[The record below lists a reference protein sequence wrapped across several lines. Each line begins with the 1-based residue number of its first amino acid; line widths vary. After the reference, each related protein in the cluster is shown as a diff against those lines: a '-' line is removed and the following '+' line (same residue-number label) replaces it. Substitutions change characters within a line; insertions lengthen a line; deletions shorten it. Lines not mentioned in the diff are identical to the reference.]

1 MATSTTPTR
10 VYLKDY
16 RAPDHEIDECH
27 LDFDLHEDHALVKSK
42 LKIRTKNAGAPLR
55 LDGEGLTLVS
65 ARVNGRDLSTAEM
78 VIDQESLTLAKTP
91 TEFELEITVRIEPQN
106 NKALEGLYRSSG
118 IFTTQCE
125 AQGFRRIT
133 YFLDRPDI
141 MTRYTVR
148 LEAEKAKYPVLLSN
162 GDRVHVKDLGNGRH
176 EALWRDPHRKPCYLF
191 ALVAGDL
198 GLITDSFTTMSGRKV
213 NLEIYAAHGKQQRCL
228 HAMESLKKSMKWDEE
243 RFGREYDLND
253 YMIVAIDDFNAGAM
267 ENKGLNIFNS
277 RLVLADAETATDED
291 FKAIESVVAHEY
303 FHNWTGNRV
312 TLANW
317 FHLSLKEGLTVFRD
331 QEFSADVGD
340 RGLQRIEDVD
350 SLRERQFPEDA
361 GPNAHPVRP
370 ESCLAVDNFFTAT
383 IYEKG
388 SELIRMMQT
397 TVGKKGFRA
406 GMDLYFERHDGQAVT
421 TDDFAAAIADANKA
435 DFSQLKLWYS
445 QAGTPRVKVSETF
458 DQSLGEYRLTLE
470 QFCPPT
476 PGQETKKPFQ
486 IPIRLGLLDRETG
499 LEVQMR
505 CKDVRL
511 NTDGD
516 ALIELREA
524 RQEFVFEGLKSKPV
538 ASLLREFSAPVNLE
552 WNRPKEDLYFLMSK
566 DSDGFNRRESAQTAA
581 LRALSTLIAGKRQG
595 RSVEVDP
602 AYVATWS
609 ANLQLDLDP
618 AYQAT
623 LLDLP
628 SESLLAQNEE
638 VLDAAA
644 FREARTV
651 LIRALVS
658 DNRTRLFEIY
668 RRWHGQD
675 PRKTDTRAIGQR
687 SLKNLALS
695 LLCEAGDTEAL
706 SLAEAQFREA
716 RNMTDRLTALR
727 SLVDAAVPAATAALE
742 KFHRDWREDSV
753 VINKWFSIQAM
764 SQRPDTFE
772 MVRAL
777 TKHPDFRPENPNNVY
792 SLLRNFGQNLTVFH
806 DPRRPGYAFLADW
819 ILQIDRMN
827 PGVAARL
834 CAAFNMAHK
843 LPAELKEQARAEI
856 RRVLMDEKLS
866 RNTRELLHA

>member
-1 MATSTTPTR
+1 MSEPVR
-10 VYLKDY
+10 VHLKDY
-16 RAPDHEIDECH
+16 RAPDHLIEDCH
-27 LDFDLHEDHALVKSK
+27 LDFDLHDDHALVKSR
-42 LKIRTKNAGAPLR
+42 LRLRTVTTGAPLK
-55 LDGEGLTLVS
+55 LDGEGLSLV
-65 ARVNGRDLSTAEM
+65 AIRMDGRELAPSDYVVDAEG
-78 VIDQESLTLAKTP
+78 LTLARTP
-91 TEFELEITVRIEPQN
+91 ADFTLEITVRIEPQN
-106 NKALEGLYRSSG
+106 NKALEGLYRSNG
-118 IFTTQCE
+118 VFTTQCE

-133 YFLDRPDI
+133 YFMDRPDV
-141 MTRYTVR
+141 MSRFTVR
-148 LEAEKAKYPVLLSN
+148 LEADKAKCPVLLSN
-162 GDRVHVKDLGNGRH
+162 GDRMHVKDLGNGRH

-198 GLITDSFTTMSGRKV
+198 GLIRDEFTTRSGRRV
-213 NLEIYAAHGKQQRCL
+213 NLEIYAAHGKQERCH
-228 HAMESLKKSMKWDEE
+228 HAMESLKKSMRWDEE

-277 RLVLADAETATDED
+277 RLVLADAETATDQD
-291 FKAIESVVAHEY
+291 FKAIEAVVAHEY

-312 TLANW
+312 TLSSW

-331 QEFSADVGD
+331 QEFSADIGD

-388 SELIRMMQT
+388 AELIRMMQT

-445 QAGTPRVKVSETF
+445 QAGTPRVRVTEAF
-458 DQSLGEYRLTLE
+458 DESLGEYRLTLE
-470 QFCPPT
+470 QTCPAT
-476 PGQETKKPFQ
+476 PGQETKRPFQ

-499 LEVQMR
+499 AELEMR
-505 CKDVRL
+505 CKDVRR
-511 NTDGD
+511 NSDGD

-524 RQEFVFEGLKSKPV
+524 KRDFVFEGLKQKPV
-538 ASLLREFSAPVNLE
+538 ASLLREFSAPVILD
-552 WNRPKEDLYFLMSK
+552 WARPDEDLLFLMAK
-566 DSDGFNRRESAQTAA
+566 DSDGFNRREAA
-581 LRALSTLIAGKRQG
+581 LTGALRQLSKLIAAARVG
-595 RSVEVDP
+595 RSASVDTNYLD
-602 AYVATWS
+602 AWS
-609 ANLQLDLDP
+609 ATLQAELDP

-623 LLDLP
+623 LLEMP
-628 SESLLAQNEE
+628 SESLLAQAED

-644 FREARTV
+644 FRSARATLV
-651 LIRALVS
+651 KALVGG
-658 DNRTRLFEIY
+658 NRQRLHEVY

-675 PRKTDTRAIGQR
+675 ARKVDTRSIGQR

-695 LLCEAGDTEAL
+695 LLCEAGDSEAL
-706 SLAEAQFREA
+706 LLAENQFREA
-716 RNMTDRLTALR
+716 RNMTDRLSAL
-727 SLVDAAVPAATAALE
+727 SLLVDAEVPAASEALA

-753 VINKWFSIQAM
+753 VINKWFAIQAL
-764 SQRPDTFE
+764 SKRSDTFE
-772 MVRAL
+772 LVRSL
-777 TKHPDFRPENPNNVY
+777 TKHPDFRAENPNNVY
-792 SLLRNFGQNLTVFH
+792 SLLRTFGQNLTVFH
-806 DPRRPGYAFLADW
+806 DARRPGYAFLADW
-819 ILQIDRMN
+819 ILEIDRAN

-834 CAAFNMAHK
+834 CAAFNLAHK
-843 LPAELKEQARAEI
+843 LPETLREQARAEVL
-856 RRVLMDEKLS
+856 RVLKNEKLS